1 MAKRPQPKVFHKM
14 HVKTGDTVQVIAGKD
29 KGKVGEVIKALPQLS
44 KVLVKGVN
52 IKTKHVKPQQEGES
66 GQIVTQE
73 YPIHSSNVMLYS
85 TKQNVASRI
94 CYTFT
99 AEGKKVRM
107 LNTVFITA
115 AFSIADTCLKYG
127 IPKPKESTKYSKKE
141 D

>member
-1 MAKRPQPKVFHKM
+1 MAKQKKDQPKVFYKM

-29 KGKVGEVIKALPQLS
+29 KGKVGEIVKALPQDS
-44 KVLVKGVN
+44 QVIVKGVN

-66 GQIVTQE
+66 GRIVTQE

-107 LNTVFITA
+107 L
-115 AFSIADTCLKYG
+115 
-127 IPKPKESTKYSKKE
+127 KKTGE
-141 D
+141 ILDK